1 MQLSSPAAPIHARVP
16 SLSPGGDANTH
27 PGLFVVGDD
36 AVGTL
41 CSSGPLSTSHA
52 VEKLPT
58 LAAALSRV
66 KSMNRAIIVTELELP
81 DGDGAALCRA
91 LNTGRQ
97 SVLMLAV
104 TNDPTRVPAALLAGC
119 NSVLLKPF
127 AANLLF
133 ARLGRLTR
141 DLKTRC
147 AFPAAPLT
155 LGTNEQWPAI
165 VCPSCGHSG
174 ATSFDSTS
182 MRRWWYACLECQH
195 VWITKRQR

>member
-1 MQLSSPAAPIHARVP
+1 MQLSSPAAPIHAKVS
-16 SLSPGGDANTH
+16 SLSPGADANTH
-27 PGLFVVGDD
+27 PGLYIVGDD
-36 AVGTL
+36 AVGAI
-41 CSSGPLSTSHA
+41 CSSGPLATSYA
-52 VEKLPT
+52 VENIPT

-66 KSMNRAIIVTELELP
+66 MSMNRAIIVTELQLP

-97 SVLMLAV
+97 SVLVLAV
-104 TNDPTRVPAALLAGC
+104 TSDPTRVPAALIAGC
-119 NSVLLKPF
+119 TSVLLKPF

-141 DLKTRC
+141 DLKTWS
-147 AFPAAPLT
+147 AFPAAAIT
-155 LGTNEQWPAI
+155 LGTNELWPAI